1 MFSLDGTPVEKTKIN
16 DTTLGVGTM
25 HETDAEQFSVVVPE
39 AFSLFEERKYVAP
52 ESLGDIYEK
61 DPFIWLRHR
70 SRVKRYS
77 GN

>member
-1 MFSLDGTPVEKTKIN
+1 MFSLDGTPVEKTRIN

-52 ESLGDIYEK
+52 ETALETFTRRIPS
-61 DPFIWLRHR
+61 
-70 SRVKRYS
+70 S
-77 GN
+77 GCGIGRG